1 MNKPTTVLVIYPF
14 FFMLLAVLG
23 VAVVVVVAYSI
34 SCVHLK
40 TKLS

>member
-1 MNKPTTVLVIYPF
+1 MNKPTTVLVFYPF

-23 VAVVVVVAYSI
+23 VAVVVVAYSI